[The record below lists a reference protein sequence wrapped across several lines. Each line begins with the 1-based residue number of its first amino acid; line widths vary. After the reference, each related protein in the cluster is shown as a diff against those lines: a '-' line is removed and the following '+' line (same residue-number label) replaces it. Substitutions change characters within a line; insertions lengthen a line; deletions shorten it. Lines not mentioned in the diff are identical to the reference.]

1 MPYSLFQSPSSFP
14 PAMLS
19 IVIALGYSCGWLKKT
34 WELVT
39 GLGLGLAFG
48 LGQPIIKVKRR
59 PSAE

>member
-1 MPYSLFQSPSSFP
+1 
-14 PAMLS
+14 MLS

-39 GLGLGLAFG
+39 GLGPGLGLAFG
-48 LGQPIIKVKRR
+48 LGLPIIKVKRR